1 MNSWNFNELTEQD
14 ILDYKSCQRQDQTIY
29 GIPDKSECSTGKE
42 ISQAD
47 KEKLAIA
54 ANKGDKKAAA
64 KLNEIAKVE
73 KDQKMK
79 ARKEKAAADAEKKKK
94 EAEAKGKKGKGG
106 KGKKGGGKG
115 KKGGGKGKAAKGG
128 KGGKDPKGK
137 APAAKAKAADDPKAK
152 AERRKQAI
160 SRARE
165 TVSKL
170 QKMMRSVQDPKARQ
184 MIQEQIS
191 ELVKS
196 VVDAT
201 KSDTGKDQAQ
211 LPSSPNVENAKNK
224 VAAASKDDGEK

>member
-1 MNSWNFNELTEQD
+1 MNSWNYNELTQQD
-14 ILDYKSCQRQDQTIY
+14 TLDYKSCQRKDETIY
-29 GIPDKSECSTGKE
+29 GIPDKSECTTGKE
-42 ISQAD
+42 ISQED
-47 KEKLAIA
+47 KQKLAAA

-64 KLNEIAKVE
+64 KLNEISKVE
-73 KDQKMK
+73 KEQKTK

-94 EAEAKGKKGKGG
+94 EAEAKGK

-128 KGGKDPKGK
+128 KGGKDAKGK

-170 QKMMRSVQDPKARQ
+170 QKMMRSVADPKARQ

-191 ELVKS
+191 DLIKS

-201 KSDTGKDQAQ
+201 KADMGQTPA
-211 LPSSPNVENAKNK
+211 PSAPNVESAKAK
-224 VAAASKDDGEK
+224 LQQSPSDK